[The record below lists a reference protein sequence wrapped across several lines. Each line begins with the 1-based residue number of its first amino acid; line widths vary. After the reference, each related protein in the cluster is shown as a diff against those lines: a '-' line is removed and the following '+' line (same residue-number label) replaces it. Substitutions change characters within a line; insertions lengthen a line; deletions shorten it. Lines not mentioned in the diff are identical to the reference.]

1 MVSGDV
7 STGGDG
13 QGTGAAGT
21 VTAIAVNG
29 KTYEPTAGIVTIPDY
44 PTSLTWSV
52 IEGRPTHLSDFTDDV
67 VSGKYQ
73 PLSSAINT
81 SNIGNQSVKY
91 ATTAGS
97 APASDVSAWAKKSS
111 LAASDVPNLDWS
123 KITSGKP
130 TTLSG
135 YGITDAYTKA
145 IIDGRLETLSARDTF
160 DLLYADAIFSDVVNA
175 ESFIGPLIG
184 NADTATKLLTAR
196 TIWGQSFDGSGNVS
210 GAFSGATTGSFS
222 SNVNVGGNLV
232 VSGDVSTGGDG
243 GGSSSGGSGDSLCL
257 GPVELDM
264 QSISSLGTFTQAQMD
279 GFGLTTTVI
288 SNMLAGLY
296 TKVIDWGG
304 GDVYDYNGF
313 GVIGSIIRLYFR
325 QGNGESVDYT
335 FTLYYDKTKW
345 TITEN

>member
-1 MVSGDV
+1 M
-7 STGGDG
+7 
-13 QGTGAAGT
+13 
-21 VTAIAVNG
+21 
-29 KTYEPTAGIVTIPDY
+29 
-44 PTSLTWSV
+44 
-52 IEGRPTHLSDFTDDV
+52 
-67 VSGKYQ
+67 
-73 PLSSAINT
+73 
-81 SNIGNQSVKY
+81 
-91 ATTAGS
+91 
-97 APASDVSAWAKKSS
+97 
-111 LAASDVPNLDWS
+111 
-123 KITSGKP
+123 
-130 TTLSG
+130 
-135 YGITDAYTKA
+135 
-145 IIDGRLETLSARDTF
+145 
-160 DLLYADAIFSDVVNA
+160 
-175 ESFIGPLIG
+175 
-184 NADTATKLLTAR
+184 
-196 TIWGQSFDGSGNVS
+196 
-210 GAFSGATTGSFS
+210 
-222 SNVNVGGNLV
+222 